1 MTDVPKPDDRRASPE
16 SLSRR
21 EVIAAAAAA
30 LAAPLLPIR
39 AVAGPLP
46 PSSAGAPQFL
56 TPAEFAL
63 LDELTELV
71 IPTDEHSPG
80 AHAAGVAAFIDG
92 RLAESLEPEWQ
103 ALWRSGLEAVEG
115 LAREHHQKPFLDGG
129 RAGPQDSAGPFL
141 PGAQAVDRARLL
153 HLQDRHP
160 PRPGVQGQRLP
171 AGGLRRVRRDIA
183 VMGAPPAL
191 LDKSRMGGI
200 IWGVNV
206 TLMGGER
213 SP

>member
-1 MTDVPKPDDRRASPE
+1 MTDVAKPDDRRASPE

-30 LAAPLLPIR
+30 LAAPLLPLR

-46 PSSAGAPQFL
+46 PSAAGAPQFL

-71 IPTDEHSPG
+71 IPTDAHSPG
-80 AHAAGVAAFIDG
+80 ARAAGVAAFIDG

-115 LAREHHQKPFLDGG
+115 LAREHHQKPFL
-129 RAGPQDSAGPFL
+129 
-141 PGAQAVDRARLL
+141 GATRE
-153 HLQDRHP
+153 
-160 PRPGVQGQRLP
+160 QRLEILT
-171 AGGLRRVRRDIA
+171 AMA
-183 VMGAPPAL
+183 A
-191 LDKSRMGGI
+191 
-200 IWGVNV
+200 
-206 TLMGGER
+206 GER
-213 SP
+213 DPKTPLDRFFRELKHWTARGYYTSKIGIHLDQEYKGNVYQRGDYAGYDAT